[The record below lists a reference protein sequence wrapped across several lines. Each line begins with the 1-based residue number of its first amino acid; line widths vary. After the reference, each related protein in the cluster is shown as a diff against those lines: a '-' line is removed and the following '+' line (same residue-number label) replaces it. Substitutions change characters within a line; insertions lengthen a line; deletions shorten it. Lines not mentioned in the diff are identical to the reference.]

1 LPEWCGGSLFL
12 LIRIAKKGD
21 LVMAEP
27 DASSTVKG
35 ITKLSLDPVSATSP
49 IAVGD
54 NDARVNEYNAAAY
67 ASFSDAVDAV
77 AAVSGTNKLV
87 ISTPIS
93 VGSSKTVPADVI
105 LVFVSGGMLTVTSG
119 TVTILGE
126 IRAKAD
132 KIFSFSGHGG
142 ADISAAT
149 FDECYFEWYGITSG
163 SDNITAIQSLLIA
176 RKTSFSTRIRMLP
189 GIVYS
194 FATPLAFSE
203 CNGISLVGGGGSE
216 HNPTA
221 ELRYTGSGS
230 LSAMKFY
237 STHGFTAES
246 VKFSY
251 TSNSFA
257 GYLIDIDWADQPS
270 DAAYNHFRNCQFT
283 GTETA
288 YGALALVSANRTII
302 STFEQCLFFHA
313 LKGISGAKDNL
324 NKNFTVANL
333 SLDTLTVTAHG
344 LKTGDLIS
352 LSSTGTLPAPLS
364 PSPTLPYHVIVVDA
378 NTIQVAVTRGSAEAG
393 SKINITDSGSGTHTI
408 TAGGYSYVIKLDSNT
423 FVDVGLAIYNPD
435 QCWTIINNTF
445 EPTRTDM
452 SGGILNGELRVMN
465 GQGGNFGDVTPRVSW
480 NMVFSGN
487 WIGDVSP
494 TASTY
499 AAVHLQGALG
509 AVISGNLFYGAGG
522 TSGQKITA
530 IELSSCQG
538 VMVEANRIEGWDRAI
553 TYSGN
558 YNYGVSYL
566 SNDTQ
571 CVVNLPYTVSGGIGS
586 TETRIGNS
594 GMTSRITHGFQ
605 VVGSP
610 GTTPLPGEDNS
621 ILFGSIVTGSVDRA
635 HGAAIRSTY
644 SVSGYPEGSLVI
656 QPRTADTAAD
666 VVFITL
672 NTEPFRITDTGVKIG
687 QGTAISKVLRGT
699 VSVNPSSVAANSVS
713 TQTVTITGAAT
724 GDSVVLNPPAAGLT
738 AGLLVT
744 QVRVSAADTVSVT
757 YYNTTGSAI
766 DEGSGTW
773 NYLLVR

>member
-1 LPEWCGGSLFL
+1 
-12 LIRIAKKGD
+12 
-21 LVMAEP
+21 MAEP

-54 NDARVNEYNAAAY
+54 NDARVSEYNAAAY

-87 ISTPIS
+87 ISTPLT

-105 LVFVSGGMLTVTSG
+105 LVFVSAGMLTVTSG
-119 TVTILGE
+119 TVTIQGE

-132 KIFSFSGHGG
+132 KIFNISGG
-142 ADISAAT
+142 AVDISAAA
-149 FDECYFEWYGITSG
+149 FDECYFEWYGITSS
-163 SDNITAIQSLLIA
+163 SDNTTAIQRLLTA
-176 RKTSFSTRIRMLP
+176 RKSSFSTRVRMLP

-194 FATPLAFSE
+194 FASPLSFTE

-230 LSAMKFY
+230 LSAMGFY

-257 GYLIDIDWADQPS
+257 GYLIDMDWADQPS

-313 LKGISGAKDNL
+313 LKGISGARDNMV
-324 NKNFTVANL
+324 KNFTVA
-333 SLDTLTVTAHG
+333 SVSFDTLTVTAHG
-344 LKTGDLIS
+344 LRTGDIIS

-364 PSPTLPYHVIVVDA
+364 SSPAQPYHAIVVDA
-378 NTIQVAVTRGSAEAG
+378 NTLQVATSRANAEAG
-393 SKINITDSGSGTHTI
+393 TKINITNSGSGTHTI
-408 TAGGYSYVIKLDSNT
+408 TASGYSYVIKLDSNT

-452 SGGILNGELRVMN
+452 SGGILTGEVRVIN
-465 GQGGNFGDVTPRVSW
+465 GQGGNFGDPTPRVSW

-487 WIGDVSP
+487 WIGDVSS
-494 TASTY
+494 TANDYSV
-499 AAVHLQGALG
+499 VHLQGALG
-509 AVISGNLFYGAGG
+509 AVISGNLFYGAPG
-522 TSGQKITA
+522 TSGHFTTA
-530 IELSSCQG
+530 IEMSACQG
-538 VMVEANRIEGWDRAI
+538 VAIEANRFDGWNRPFI
-553 TYSGN
+553 YSGN
-558 YNYGVSYL
+558 YNYGITYTANDNPGGVSTYTASGGLGGPEARLGNNGL
-566 SNDTQ
+566 SNRLTLGLE
-571 CVVNLPYTVSGGIGS
+571 VI
-586 TETRIGNS
+586 
-594 GMTSRITHGFQ
+594 
-605 VVGSP
+605 GSP
-610 GTTPLPGEDNS
+610 GTTALPGDDNS
-621 ILFGSIVTGSVDRA
+621 ILFGSVVTGSVDRNY
-635 HGAAIRSTY
+635 GSAIRNTY
-644 SVSGYPEGSLVI
+644 SVSGFPEGSLVI
-656 QPRTADTAAD
+656 QPRTAGTAGDIA
-666 VVFITL
+666 FLTL
-672 NTEPFRITDTGVKIG
+672 TTEPFRITDSGIKVG

-699 VSVNPSSVAANSVS
+699 VSVNPASVAANSVS
-713 TQTVTITGAAT
+713 TQTVTITGAVA

-766 DEGSGTW
+766 DEGSGNW